1 MAPEIARAWGV
12 AASWRPSH
20 GAGGTPGVH
29 EDDQLPE
36 GRQRIGDANQ
46 DASVNI
52 VDAVVLSHFLFA
64 GGAPVL
70 PCGAGT
76 LDDRGNVL
84 LLDSNGDG
92 DVNLSDPVY
101 LLSYLF
107 QRGAP
112 PVLGSACVRMTGC
125 PDVCGG

>member
-101 LLSYLF
+101 LLRYLF
-107 QRGAP
+107 QHGAP
-112 PVLGSACVRMTGC
+112 PALGSDCMRLTGC